1 MKKGIVLA
9 VAVCLI
15 GALALAQ
22 GSKPKNAVDGN
33 SAKKTGDSRVV
44 SGEKGSKLVAY
55 YLHGT
60 YRCPTCQSIER
71 QAKETIEAV
80 FSGELKSGK
89 MEFQSLN
96 FEVSPNEHFGTD
108 YQLMTRSLVLSLRKN
123 GKEVKWKNLPE
134 IWSTV
139 HTPDKFREYVS
150 GEVKALLKEMK

>member
-1 MKKGIVLA
+1 MKKGIVVA
-9 VAVCLI
+9 MAVCLL
-15 GALALAQ
+15 GSMALAQ
-22 GSKPKNAVDGN
+22 GSKPRAT
-33 SAKKTGDSRVV
+33 TGDSKVV

-60 YRCPTCQSIER
+60 YRCPTCLAIEKQS
-71 QAKETIEAV
+71 KETIEGDFAREIKAGKVV
-80 FSGELKSGK
+80 FL
-89 MEFQSLN
+89 SLN
-96 FEVSPNEHFGTD
+96 YEVSPNEHFASD

-150 GEVKALLKEMK
+150 GEVKAMLKEMK